1 MHDNLFPFGGMCY
14 RRYDIY
20 GVASDWQAELLGTH
34 PGVCAFQP
42 SDLRQVVSLL
52 RASKASATN
61 GDANPLP
68 SQGAVN
74 TGCENVCPCV
84 QSLLLGLARAPHPV
98 RVADTS
104 VIAVIAMRAVPCSS
118 PCL

>member
-1 MHDNLFPFGGMCY
+1 MTICSPLGACVIEDT
-14 RRYDIY
+14 IY
-20 GVASDWQAELLGTH
+20 MVWHQIGRQSFWVPILASV
-34 PGVCAFQP
+34 PFQP

-52 RASKASATN
+52 CASKASATN

-74 TGCENVCPCV
+74 TACENVCPCV

-104 VIAVIAMRAVPCSS
+104 VIAVIAMRTVPCSS